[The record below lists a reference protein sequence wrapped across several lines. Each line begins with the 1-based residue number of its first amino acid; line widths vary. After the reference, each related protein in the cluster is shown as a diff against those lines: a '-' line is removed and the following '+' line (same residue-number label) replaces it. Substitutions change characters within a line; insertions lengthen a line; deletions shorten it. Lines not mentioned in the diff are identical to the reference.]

1 MTEWITNRLPTSK
14 DADANKQVQV
24 RCEPGGRPEDG
35 VNVHYL
41 VVSANQPW
49 WSRNAAAQPTPPP
62 APAPTRVVTAM
73 VAADD
78 KVYAACNDGTVW
90 VRFLMGSCW
99 EKLPS
104 IPQPEASDA

>member
-1 MTEWITNRLPTSK
+1 
-14 DADANKQVQV
+14 
-24 RCEPGGRPEDG
+24 
-35 VNVHYL
+35 
-41 VVSANQPW
+41 
-49 WSRNAAAQPTPPP
+49 
-62 APAPTRVVTAM
+62 M